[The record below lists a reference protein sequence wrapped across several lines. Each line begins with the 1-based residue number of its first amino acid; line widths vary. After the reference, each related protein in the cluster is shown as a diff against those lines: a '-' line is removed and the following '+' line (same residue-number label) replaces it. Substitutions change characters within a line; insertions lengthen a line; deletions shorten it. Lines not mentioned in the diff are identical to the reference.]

1 MTGAVALY
9 MRLSAE
15 DANIGESVSIANQR
29 DLLYAFV
36 RSRREFDGCPV
47 LEFCDDGYSGVNFS
61 RPSVQKLLS
70 LAGKTV
76 SCIIVKDFSR
86 FGRNLIEVGDY
97 LDQIFPFLGVR
108 FIAVNEG
115 YDSGEGHGSSVSLDV
130 SLKAMVY
137 EMYSYDISEKI
148 RCVQQAKMRKGEY
161 LCAIAFYG
169 YQRSKLKKNHLEIDT
184 NAAEVVRRI
193 FNMAVNG
200 MVPSKIASELN
211 REGILSPLMY
221 RKKNHTDGIRGWKT
235 AGERTY
241 WTRENVRRIIC
252 DERYTGCLIG
262 RKRTVVDISTKRTE
276 LVPREDWIVAEN
288 THEALVTKEI
298 YTQAQRVLKTVK
310 QRTLPRKPY
319 QKFRGLL
326 KCACCKRT
334 LWRTACKAAYYSCP
348 TARTVDND
356 ACSNVYLEE
365 SMLEQSLLA
374 AIQIQVQLF
383 QENVPKGEDK
393 KGFLQDEIKEC
404 QSVINRCRT
413 RYATL
418 FEDYAEGCISK
429 REYLSK
435 KQEIF
440 IQQEEA
446 RSRFEERSSQLA
458 QIQRESEKNN
468 VDLGKYAFVKEL
480 TREMLEELVKEVRVS
495 EKDILEIKWNFQE
508 PCSGNGEEK

>member
-47 LEFCDDGYSGVNFS
+47 LEFCDDGYSGVNFN

-148 RCVQQAKMRKGEY
+148 RCVQQAKMCKGEY

-262 RKRTVVDISTKRTE
+262 RKQTVVDISTKRTE
-276 LVPREDWIVAEN
+276 PVPREDW
-288 THEALVTKEI
+288 
-298 YTQAQRVLKTVK
+298 
-310 QRTLPRKPY
+310 
-319 QKFRGLL
+319 
-326 KCACCKRT
+326 CC
-334 LWRTACKAAYYSCP
+334 CP
-348 TARTVDND
+348 
-356 ACSNVYLEE
+356 
-365 SMLEQSLLA
+365 
-374 AIQIQVQLF
+374 F
-383 QENVPKGEDK
+383 
-393 KGFLQDEIKEC
+393 FL
-404 QSVINRCRT
+404 T
-413 RYATL
+413 
-418 FEDYAEGCISK
+418 
-429 REYLSK
+429 
-435 KQEIF
+435 
-440 IQQEEA
+440 
-446 RSRFEERSSQLA
+446 
-458 QIQRESEKNN
+458 
-468 VDLGKYAFVKEL
+468 
-480 TREMLEELVKEVRVS
+480 
-495 EKDILEIKWNFQE
+495 
-508 PCSGNGEEK
+508 